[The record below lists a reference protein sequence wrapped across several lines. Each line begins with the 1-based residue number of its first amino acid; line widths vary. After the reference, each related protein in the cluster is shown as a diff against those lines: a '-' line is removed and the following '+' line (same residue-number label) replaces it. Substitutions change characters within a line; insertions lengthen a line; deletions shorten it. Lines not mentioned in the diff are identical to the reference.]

1 MSWWPTLVREARL
14 RAGIVLDGN
23 VRDLFWCDRNRRYLT
38 LGRLLAELPGF
49 DARVTSDGH
58 RVRCFDDESARLWL
72 ANESDTLGLGGSRG
86 EGTERQLEQ
95 PLADSLARFEEL
107 RAESRAPLL
116 VLDWAHLLVTHPSH
130 LPTDERDWLRGVGQL
145 LVGRDE
151 RVVDSDTLRA
161 RGGLIVLLVPSL
173 GALPVSLYQGEPR
186 VKVVTVPTPDRDARR
201 DFFRRHVDDLRVA
214 EPREAAPR
222 EGAPEPARRAPPD
235 RIVEALADHT
245 DRLTTVDLQQV
256 LTLSTTTAAPL
267 SPDAL
272 MSLYRH
278 GDHVSPWEQLSL
290 GKLEALSNALG
301 ARVIGQPRA
310 VEHVATTVLRAW
322 LGLAGLQHSARRDK
336 PKGILFFVG
345 PTGVGKTELAKA
357 LAEQLFGDESA
368 CVRFDMSEYNH
379 EHSDQ
384 RLVGA
389 PPGYVGF
396 EAGGQ
401 LTNAVRERPFSV
413 LLFDE
418 VEKAHGRVLD
428 KFLQILE
435 DGRLTDGRGETAYF
449 NESVLVFTS
458 NLGASAAPA
467 TSTGEEQRLH
477 YEDAVRRHFV
487 EALGRPELLNRLGDN
502 VVVFERLDAPEVRRA
517 ILERK
522 LAPITRH
529 LRDRFGVDLRL
540 DAEAL
545 AHLLATARPEHG
557 GRAFVNAIERELV
570 NPMAR
575 FLFAH
580 FTQLVRGRA
589 LLAYGVER
597 AIAFELSEGRS

>member
-1 MSWWPTLVREARL
+1 MSWWSSLEREARL
-14 RAGIVLDGN
+14 RAGIILDGN
-23 VRDLFWCDRNRRYLT
+23 VRDLFWSERCRRYLT
-38 LGRLLAELPGF
+38 LGRSIAELPHF
-49 DARVTSDGH
+49 DVRVTSDGH
-58 RVRCFDDESARLWL
+58 RVRCFDDESARRWI
-72 ANESDTLGLGGSRG
+72 ASGSDTLGLGRAS
-86 EGTERQLEQ
+86 EGVDRELDQ
-95 PLADSLARFEEL
+95 PLADTLVRFEEL
-107 RAESRAPLL
+107 IDERRKPLL
-116 VLDWAHLLVTHPSH
+116 VLDWAHLLVTQPGH
-130 LPTDERDWLRGVGQL
+130 LPAEEREWMRLLGQL

-151 RVVDSDTLRA
+151 HVVDSDTLRA
-161 RGGLIVLLVPSL
+161 RGGLVVLVVPSL
-173 GALPVSLYQGEPR
+173 GALPVSIYQGEPR
-186 VKVVTVPTPDRDARR
+186 VKVITVPTPARMER
-201 DFFRRHVDDLRVA
+201 SEFFRRHVDDLRVA
-214 EPREAAPR
+214 EPRDAARHDGVSVWRAPR
-222 EGAPEPARRAPPD
+222 D
-235 RIVEALADHT
+235 RIVDSLADQT
-245 DRLTTVDLQQV
+245 DGLTTVDLQQV
-256 LTLSTTTAAPL
+256 LALSTATTDPL
-267 SPDAL
+267 GPDAL

-278 GDHVSPWEQLSL
+278 GDHVSPWEQLSPT
-290 GKLEALSNALG
+290 KLEASSAALS

-357 LAEQLFGDESA
+357 LAEHLFGDESA

-428 KFLQILE
+428 KFLQIFE

-458 NLGASAAPA
+458 NLGASSAPA
-467 TSTGEEQRLH
+467 TATPEEQRRH

-487 EALGRPELLNRLGDN
+487 EDLGRPELLNRLGDN

-522 LAPITRH
+522 LAPITH
-529 LRDRFGVDLRL
+529 HVRDRFGVELRL
-540 DAEAL
+540 APEAL
-545 AHLLATARPEHG
+545 EHLLASARPEHG

-570 NPMAR
+570 NPLAR
-575 FLFAH
+575 FLFQH
-580 FTQLVRGRA
+580 LTQLVRGRVLHAHRVEHA
-589 LLAYGVER
+589 LT
-597 AIAFELSEGRS
+597 FELTEARA